1 MATDNKYDRQL
12 RLWGAN
18 GQKKLSESCAVL
30 INATAV
36 GTETLKNLVLPGI
49 GSFHIID
56 DHQIS
61 NRSDGNGDGN
71 KESKESF
78 SNLFVFPNDSSNE
91 SQSRSRASIAMEHLS
106 ELNPDVNGNCT
117 SVDSLET
124 ADFSSIL
131 QSIAGTTPG
140 GSANLILIAADLPP
154 TILKPLSQICWEG
167 LGNHD
172 STNSEPSNPIPLL
185 IVKSYGLIGSVRV
198 QTPYHP
204 IVESKPDNTKPDL
217 RLAFAQKDFLE
228 LYQLATDTN
237 LEEMDSMQHSHVPYV
252 IILLQA
258 LDQWRAKN
266 EGKELPKS
274 FDEKNTFKK
283 MVKAMS
289 RNWGRELNFME
300 ADDNAYLAY
309 TTQDIPWEVESLLGS
324 IQETFETKIAN
335 SDEGNKAIVSSFDI
349 LLLALHRFM
358 KDHRGFPPLDGSI
371 PDMTASTQKY
381 IELQNIYKTKA
392 ESDKGEM
399 KKILSAIAQE
409 YGTDLT
415 LSTISDDELGIFC
428 KNIFHL
434 RLTKTRSYI
443 QEYDGIYKDDEEK
456 GEILGELTSLTFDPY
471 EVPEHTPLLWY
482 IALRACDM
490 FYEEV
495 GHYPGRDSRELAL
508 QSDAQTV
515 QKHIV
520 DIVTKLGLEEN
531 ELIQSTLLSEE
542 EDKKLAFAKEMTRY
556 YNAEIHNVASVI
568 GGVASQEAVKL
579 ITGQYVPIDGN
590 YLFNGIVGVA
600 GVCNL

>member
-78 SNLFVFPNDSSNE
+78 SNFFVFPNDSSNE

>member
-78 SNLFVFPNDSSNE
+78 SNFFVFPNDSSNE

-289 RNWGRELNFME
+289 RNWGHELNFME